1 MNSYCFDTKETI
13 YSICCVRPL
22 GSCSWWQDHYHS
34 PIIPTFVSCNNFL
47 YICGFYYFF
56 FLITRELLLNLFTLD
71 FPFCRICQEDIG
83 NQQNSPADKA
93 WGLILRTG
101 LSLLLQIKAKI
112 SSLLNLIRGLT
123 LSDWILFQFISN
135 LCLKPMDSH
144 ILVLQKERGKKKGRN
159 ILCFVLQIV
168 QNLW

>member
-1 MNSYCFDTKETI
+1 M
-13 YSICCVRPL
+13 
-22 GSCSWWQDHYHS
+22 
-34 PIIPTFVSCNNFL
+34 
-47 YICGFYYFF
+47 
-56 FLITRELLLNLFTLD
+56 
-71 FPFCRICQEDIG
+71 
-83 NQQNSPADKA
+83 
-93 WGLILRTG
+93 RTG

-123 LSDWILFQFISN
+123 LSDWILFQFVSN